1 MGKTNIKVISFYEG
15 QKDVRDILIDLITEK
30 VMANEDMTNTET
42 SLPEV
47 EKFERRD
54 YNQTIALYM
63 AYKSG
68 LATVG

>member
-30 VMANEDMTNTET
+30 VMANEDMTNMET
-42 SLPEV
+42 SFPKV

-54 YNQTIALYM
+54 YNQAIALYM
-63 AYKSG
+63 AYESG